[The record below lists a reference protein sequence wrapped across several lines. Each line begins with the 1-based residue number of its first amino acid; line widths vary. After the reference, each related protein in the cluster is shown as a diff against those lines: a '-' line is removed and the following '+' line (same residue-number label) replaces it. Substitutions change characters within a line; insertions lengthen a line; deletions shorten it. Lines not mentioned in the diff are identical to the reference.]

1 MSIKGLMLT
10 GSILLLGPT
19 GAGKSPLGNE
29 IQKKGING
37 KRCFHFD
44 FGHELRSIADLD
56 LPPEGFQK
64 NDLLFIRD
72 VLERGL
78 LLENEHFHIAEKIVH
93 YFMRRND
100 FREDDILILNGLPRH
115 VDQAIDMAGIVEVR
129 GLVVLECEPE
139 EVYSRIEKNTGMDR
153 TGRIDDGIA
162 MIRKKLDIFNAR
174 TAPLIEHYSNMGCVI
189 LKVRITAA
197 LTPED
202 AYDAFIDEYSTCK
215 NI

>member
-1 MSIKGLMLT
+1 MLT
-10 GSILLLGPT
+10 RSILLLGPT
-19 GAGKSPLGNE
+19 GAGKSPLGDQIE
-29 IQKKGING
+29 KKGIRE

-44 FGHELRSIADLD
+44 FGHELRSIAELD
-56 LPPEGFQK
+56 LPPEGFQNK
-64 NDLLFIRD
+64 DLSFIRD
-72 VLERGL
+72 VLEKGL
-78 LLENEHFHIAEKIVH
+78 LLENEHFHIAQKIVH

-100 FREDDILILNGLPRH
+100 FREEDVLILNGLPRH
-115 VDQAIDMAGIVEVR
+115 ADQAKDMAGIVEVR
-129 GLVVLECEPE
+129 SLVVLECGPE

-174 TAPLIEHYSNMGCVI
+174 TAPLIEHFSNMGCDI

-202 AYDAFIDEYSTCK
+202 AYDSFIDAYSTCK

>member
-1 MSIKGLMLT
+1 
-10 GSILLLGPT
+10 LGPT

-29 IQKKGING
+29 IEKKGING

-44 FGHELRSIADLD
+44 FGHELRSIADLR
-56 LPPEGFQK
+56 LPPEAFQK
-64 NDLLFIRD
+64 KDVSFIRD
-72 VLERGL
+72 VLKKGL
-78 LLENEHFHIAEKIVH
+78 LLENEHFHIAEKIVR

-115 VDQAIDMAGIVEVR
+115 VDQAQDVAGIVEVR
-129 GLVVLECEPE
+129 SLVVLECGPE
-139 EVYSRIEKNTGMDR
+139 EVYSRIKKNTGMDR
-153 TGRIDDGIA
+153 AGRIDDEIA

-174 TAPLIEHYSNMGCVI
+174 TAPLIEHYSNMGCDI

-202 AYDAFIDEYSTCK
+202 SYDAFIDQYSIC

>member
-1 MSIKGLMLT
+1 MLT
-10 GSILLLGPT
+10 RSILLVGPT
-19 GAGKSPLGNE
+19 GAGKSPLGNQIE
-29 IQKKGING
+29 KNGIKG

-44 FGHELRSIADLD
+44 FGHELRDIAKLD
-56 LPPEGFQK
+56 LPPEGFQNK
-64 NDLLFIRD
+64 DLLFIRD
-72 VLERGL
+72 VLEKGL

-93 YFMRRND
+93 YFLCMND

-115 VDQAIDMAGIVEVR
+115 VAQAQDMAGIVEVR
-129 GLVVLECEPE
+129 GLVVLECGPE

-153 TGRIDDGIA
+153 TGRIDDGMA
-162 MIRKKLDIFNAR
+162 MIRKKLDIFNSR

-202 AYDAFIDEYSTCK
+202 AYDAFIDAYSTCK
-215 NI
+215 GI